1 MGMKVG
7 SEVRKLIVVQ
17 KRGFDQRGGFQS
29 LRSLNYG
36 IPQFKM

>member
-7 SEVRKLIVVQ
+7 SEVRKLVVVQ
-17 KRGFDQRGGFQS
+17 RRGFDQRGGFQS

-36 IPQFKM
+36 ITKFIM